1 MRDFVVPGLV
11 LLVVAACGGSDD
23 NFNPKDSGV
32 DSTSTDDSSICT
44 FGCVDAPAG
53 DSAACVG
60 LECQQVNCG
69 GSITTTVSGT
79 VVTATPSKYGSPDPI
94 YNAIVYVPNAPITPF
109 TAGVACDKCGAP
121 VSGNPITVALSDT
134 FGKFTLQNV
143 PVGADIPIVFQIG
156 RWRWQTKIPTVT
168 KCVDNPI
175 DTSYTHIPHN
185 HTEGDIPHIAIAT
198 STYDSEECILLKMGI
213 DVNEFTPSSGT
224 GRIHLYHGN
233 GTTLTGASDMTALW
247 ANDKAMEAYDV
258 ALFPCS
264 SAPTIGSSVGAPGV
278 VLLDFLNAGGRAFVT
293 DLSYSWYKDGAGQL
307 PGTAKWTTW
316 GGIGVDPLPTTIDQT
331 FPKGKAL
338 ADWLKNIG
346 ATPTQG
352 SIDLHE
358 TYHVVDGVN
367 APTSRWLYSTSP
379 ATVQTISFNTPIGV
393 PAADQ
398 CGRAVYSNFHIAGGQ
413 SGGGTTFPAEC
424 DSAPLTP
431 QEKVMEFMLF
441 DLSSCV
447 QDDTKPP
454 IPPVN

>member
-1 MRDFVVPGLV
+1 MRHLFFFSIAAML
-11 LLVVAACGGSDD
+11 ACGGGS
-23 NFNPKDSGV
+23 NFNDAGGQ
-32 DSTSTDDSSICT
+32 DATTSDGGTSDACTGFCGFDGTTDAP
-44 FGCVDAPAG
+44 GCVN
-53 DSAACVG
+53 
-60 LECQQVNCG
+60 LECQQVQCG
-69 GSITTTVSGT
+69 GNTTTTVSGT
-79 VVTATPSKYGSPDPI
+79 VVTATPTKYGSPDPI
-94 YNAIVYVPNAPITPF
+94 YNAIVYIPNAPITPF
-109 TAGVACDKCGAP
+109 TPGVACDKCGAP
-121 VSGNPITVALSDT
+121 VSGNPITVALTDT
-134 FGKFTLQNV
+134 FGKFTLTNV
-143 PVGADIPIVFQIG
+143 PVGTDIPIVFQIG
-156 RWRWQTKIPTVT
+156 RWRWQSKIATVN

-175 DTSYTHIPHN
+175 DTTVTHIPRTHL
-185 HTEGDIPHIAIAT
+185 EGDIPHFAIAT

-213 DVNEFTPSSGT
+213 DPSEFTSSSGT
-224 GRIHLYHGN
+224 GRIHIYHGN
-233 GTTLTGASDMTALW
+233 GTTVSGASDMTALW
-247 ANDKAMEAYDV
+247 ASDKVMEQYDV

-264 SAPTIGSSVGAPGV
+264 SVPSIGSSPGAAGQ

-307 PGTAKWTTW
+307 PGTAQWTTW
-316 GGIGVDPLPTTIDQT
+316 GGIGVDPLPATIDQT
-331 FPKGKAL
+331 FPKGQAL
-338 ADWLKNIG
+338 AQWLKNIG

-358 TYHVVDGVN
+358 TYHVVNGVN

-379 ATVQTISFNTPIGV
+379 ATVQTLSFNTPIGTQ
-393 PAADQ
+393 PSDQ

-424 DSAPLTP
+424 DPNPLTP